1 MSRKLALVTT
11 SKTTPIAVAGPS
23 RRPMN
28 RSMAIGIAE
37 LVRPGGKVW
46 SPRTPRRDSERK
58 GGPSDDRW
66 PHERQFDVQQRSGT
80 RRAECA
86 GRFDEPVVDTF
97 EAGRDRP
104 NHERVARDSVG
115 GDDGEAAADGETSP
129 ADFDAEDEASEQ
141 AEADDDARH
150 GQRGHRHGVD
160 ELPTAVVPGREDG
173 HDDAHRQGNGER
185 GDPEQQ

>member
-1 MSRKLALVTT
+1 
-11 SKTTPIAVAGPS
+11 
-23 RRPMN
+23 MN
-28 RSMAIGIAE
+28 RSMARHRE
-37 LVRPGGKVW
+37 LVRRRRRGRW
-46 SPRTPRRDSERK
+46 SRELADADGDGERRARDDA
-58 GGPSDDRW
+58 GPD
-66 PHERQFDVQQRSGT
+66 ERQFDVQQRAGT

-86 GRFDEPVVDTF
+86 GRFDEPVVDTV